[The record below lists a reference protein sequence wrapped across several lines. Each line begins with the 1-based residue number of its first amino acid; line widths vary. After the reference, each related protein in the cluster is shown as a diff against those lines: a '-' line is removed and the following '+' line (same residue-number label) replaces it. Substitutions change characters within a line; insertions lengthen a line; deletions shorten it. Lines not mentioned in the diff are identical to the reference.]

1 MSNEVNQAYL
11 RAYVKSRAEGAPVR
25 SRLPSSG
32 GNPDSE
38 PIRRPVTQ
46 RVDAGTQQVPAPNLP
61 IASHRPTVSPTQK
74 EMLRQEAAKSVE
86 QPLQPQQSG
95 AWSSLGVERG
105 IKATGVFRAQPAV
118 VVNGTGA
125 VRHVVHDSDS
135 IPQMHRSK
143 PESTSGLRPR
153 VTTAEAENFPGPMP
167 SKSIEAPSQNKSSS
181 SPRIR
186 IDRAHSGV
194 LNDRIRSEAAA
205 SSPVAHVPP
214 ASTQH
219 PASDVVSS
227 HLSGSR
233 GGYVPQS
240 SPVPSHQP
248 IAPLVLATIPE
259 APAGI
264 PKQNAI
270 PQHNTTPQA
279 ARPGFPSEQ
288 TQHRRLD
295 ASHEVSTQRKPPVS
309 QARAPEA
316 RTPLPLPVTFSA
328 SWEVDRFFWPE
339 VAIQIAKSHGEAF
352 QQIGKHLR
360 LANQEGLKVM
370 AVTSGERGVG
380 RSTVAMHLAR
390 CAAAAGLS
398 VALMDADTFYPSLVD
413 QLRLDVEHGWQDC
426 LFENV
431 PLEEAAVRSI
441 EDRITVFPL
450 TSVVS
455 AQQMHANLHRMSKIV
470 KRIASAFD
478 IVILDSNRL
487 NLEQREMVGVSQ
499 ESIVDAAIVV
509 VDTELSIKEKV
520 DTAVSILQG
529 MGIASVGMV
538 ENFNG

>member
-1 MSNEVNQAYL
+1 
-11 RAYVKSRAEGAPVR
+11 
-25 SRLPSSG
+25 
-32 GNPDSE
+32 
-38 PIRRPVTQ
+38 
-46 RVDAGTQQVPAPNLP
+46 
-61 IASHRPTVSPTQK
+61 
-74 EMLRQEAAKSVE
+74 
-86 QPLQPQQSG
+86 
-95 AWSSLGVERG
+95 
-105 IKATGVFRAQPAV
+105 
-118 VVNGTGA
+118 
-125 VRHVVHDSDS
+125 
-135 IPQMHRSK
+135 
-143 PESTSGLRPR
+143 
-153 VTTAEAENFPGPMP
+153 
-167 SKSIEAPSQNKSSS
+167 
-181 SPRIR
+181 
-186 IDRAHSGV
+186 
-194 LNDRIRSEAAA
+194 
-205 SSPVAHVPP
+205 
-214 ASTQH
+214 
-219 PASDVVSS
+219 
-227 HLSGSR
+227 
-233 GGYVPQS
+233 
-240 SPVPSHQP
+240 
-248 IAPLVLATIPE
+248 VLATIPE

-279 ARPGFPSEQ
+279 AHPGFPSEQ

-339 VAIQIAKSHGEAF
+339 VAMQIAKSHGEAF

>member
-25 SRLPSSG
+25 SRPSSAG

-38 PIRRPVTQ
+38 PTRRPVTQ

-61 IASHRPTVSPTQK
+61 IASRRPAVSPTQK
-74 EMLRQEAAKSVE
+74 EVLRQEAAKSVE
-86 QPLQPQQSG
+86 QPQQSSV
-95 AWSSLGVERG
+95 WSPLGVERG
-105 IKATGVFRAQPAV
+105 IKATGVFRTQPAV

-125 VRHVVHDSDS
+125 VRHIVHDSDS

-143 PESTSGLRPR
+143 PESASVLHPGAMPARAEESPRPM
-153 VTTAEAENFPGPMP
+153 A
-167 SKSIEAPSQNKSSS
+167 SKPVEVPSQNSISSA
-181 SPRIR
+181 PKIR

-205 SSPVAHVPP
+205 SSPV
-214 ASTQH
+214 T
-219 PASDVVSS
+219 
-227 HLSGSR
+227 
-233 GGYVPQS
+233 
-240 SPVPSHQP
+240 SHQP

-259 APAGI
+259 APAGT

-270 PQHNTTPQA
+270 PQHNTIPQA

-288 TQHRRLD
+288 TQYRRLD

-339 VAIQIAKSHGEAF
+339 VAMQIEKSHGEAF

-398 VALMDADTFYPSLVD
+398 VALLDADTFYPSLVD

-478 IVILDSNRL
+478 IVVLDSNRL

>member
-25 SRLPSSG
+25 SRQPSAGS
-32 GNPDSE
+32 NPDSE

-46 RVDAGTQQVPAPNLP
+46 RVDAGTQQVPAPNLS
-61 IASHRPTVSPTQK
+61 IASHRPAVGPTPK
-74 EMLRQEAAKSVE
+74 EVLRQEAAKSVE
-86 QPLQPQQSG
+86 QAQQSQQSG
-95 AWSSLGVERG
+95 VWSPLGVERG
-105 IKATGVFRAQPAV
+105 IKATGIFRTQPAV

-135 IPQMHRSK
+135 IPQIHRSK
-143 PESTSGLRPR
+143 PESASVLHPGAAAPGAANSPR
-153 VTTAEAENFPGPMP
+153 AMSPKSVETP
-167 SKSIEAPSQNKSSS
+167 SHNSSS
-181 SPRIR
+181 SAPKIR
-186 IDRAHSGV
+186 IDRAHSVVPG
-194 LNDRIRSEAAA
+194 DRIRSEASA
-205 SSPVAHVPP
+205 SSPTAHLQPT
-214 ASTQH
+214 STQH
-219 PASDVVSS
+219 PASGVVPSP
-227 HLSGSR
+227 SGNRDGFTS
-233 GGYVPQS
+233 QT
-240 SPVPSHQP
+240 SPVELHQP
-248 IAPLVLATIPE
+248 ISPIGLATIPD
-259 APAGI
+259 APAGVR
-264 PKQNAI
+264 KQNALPQPNAI
-270 PQHNTTPQA
+270 PQA
-279 ARPGFPSEQ
+279 AGPSFASEQ
-288 TQHRRLD
+288 TKHRRLD
-295 ASHEVSTQRKPPVS
+295 AGHEVSAQRKPPVS
-309 QARAPEA
+309 QTRAPEA

-339 VAIQIAKSHGEAF
+339 VATQIEKSHGEAF

-360 LANQEGLKVM
+360 LANQDGLKVM

-380 RSTVAMHLAR
+380 RSTVAVHLAR

-478 IVILDSNRL
+478 IVVLDSNRL